1 MRERREDCPI
11 FLEDSVGGA
20 LLLISASKPD
30 VQILTVEYRS
40 RSESTAAMTYIV
52 VIVLQL
58 GLQL

>member
-1 MRERREDCPI
+1 M
-11 FLEDSVGGA
+11 GGA

>member
-1 MRERREDCPI
+1 MHGFYFITFIRDGVRERREDCPI

-40 RSESTAAMTYIV
+40 RSESTAAMT
-52 VIVLQL
+52 
-58 GLQL
+58 